1 MISFIKAT
9 KHSKKLTE
17 RRWTNMLDSL
27 TDNAT
32 LADGTYIG
40 SLMVNERRI
49 VSGFTKDEIIRWY
62 NAYDTMCDF
71 YEKINSGKTIAL
83 ATGDYAFPRT
93 ETNMFLG
100 YIINGRTY
108 INDKTNSLYLDIVID
123 DNNIKTVKGNMS
135 TFSDI
140 IRKEMIL
147 RFGKFVDVEALI
159 DCLVRIGVKN
169 TFDKDGN
176 VTFSQL
182 TVFQIV
188 DRKIEETL
196 LKTYD
201 LITQ

>member
-1 MISFIKAT
+1 
-9 KHSKKLTE
+9 
-17 RRWTNMLDSL
+17 MLDMTNIPS
-27 TDNAT
+27 T

-40 SLMVNERRI
+40 SLLVNEKII

-62 NAYDTMCDF
+62 NAYNTMVDF
-71 YEKINSGKTIAL
+71 YDDINSGKNIVV
-83 ATGDYAFPRT
+83 ATGNYTFPRT

-100 YIINGRTY
+100 YIIQGRTY
-108 INDKTNSLYLDIVID
+108 INDKVNSLYLDIVID
-123 DNNIKTVKGNMS
+123 DNNIKSVKANMS

-140 IRKEMIL
+140 IRNEIV
-147 RFGKFVDVEALI
+147 RHFGQMVDV
-159 DCLVRIGVKN
+159 DCLLDSLVRIGVKN

-182 TVFQIV
+182 TVFKII

-196 LKTYD
+196 FKTYD